1 MKKKVFLAVAVTL
14 VLTVLFAGAALAQNA
29 TGTNAGKMPQLFQT
43 FLEKFAAN
51 LGVDK
56 DKVTEALKQTE
67 EQMIDEAVAEG
78 KMTQEQAAKAK
89 EKLQNNQFFF
99 GLFPGHKQ
107 FGPREGK
114 GAGPGPAMLA
124 QALGL
129 SADEL
134 KAQLKEGKTIEEIA
148 QQQGMTTEQLQEKMK
163 ELKIQQIQQAVKD
176 GKLTQ
181 EKADQLIQ
189 KIQNAPAK
197 MMFRFKEFKG
207 RPAPPAGEQTQQS
220 GA

>member
-29 TGTNAGKMPQLFQT
+29 TGTNAVKMPQLFQT

-89 EKLQNNQFFF
+89 ERLQNNQFFF

-114 GAGPGPAMLA
+114 GAGPAMLA

-129 SADEL
+129 SEDEL

-148 QQQGMTTEQLQEKMK
+148 QQQGMTTEQLQQKMK
-163 ELKIQQIQQAVKD
+163 ELKIQEIQQAVKD
-176 GKLTQ
+176 GKLTR

-189 KIQNAPAK
+189 KIQNAK
-197 MMFRFKEFKG
+197 MMFRFKG
-207 RPAPPAGEQTQQS
+207 V
-220 GA
+220 